1 MKYHVHVATHG
12 ALPFWVISPTGAVIN
27 TFRSKERA
35 DRTVA
40 LLNDEPTR
48 NTPEY
53 WFKALNKELAH
64 VFMSPVTER
73 NDRAND

>member
-1 MKYHVHVATHG
+1 MKYHVQVATHG
-12 ALPFWVISPTGAVIN
+12 VLPFEVISPTGTVIS
-27 TFRSKERA
+27 TFRSKDRA